1 MEKITLAKMVNAVSK
16 ECYSDEKYNPWNVH
30 DIQCY
35 NPLYSKFFK
44 LDTISY
50 EKTSLRLNYYMNDP
64 KHIVSLEMPEEKIPC
79 KMHIKSAPL
88 VDPIHYLIGK
98 YEKEKEKLTLLPQ
111 FNSTSDTCM
120 EKILNQN
127 NSSYIDCFFNYL
139 SSETLHCH
147 RILHGIDFYGS
158 YLAVQKHFCF
168 NAYDDI
174 EYLQESEFFLENNN
188 TLYEM
193 EEESLEDSGG
203 NTGGNSQKKRPKI
216 NIQDE
221 DIEIDDVMDCND
233 DNQEEDTI
241 NEMEVVFEKNE
252 DDRDDSSDSDG
263 SSLNYSTDDNNKSDD
278 EDDDE
283 EEDEEEEDDEEED
296 DEEEDEDEDEF
307 LPLYIRDFPVQMIA
321 LEKCDGSLDELL
333 ENESLKDKSAA
344 SAMIQIVFTLITYQK
359 MFSFTHNDLHTNN
372 ILYKETSQQFLWYKY
387 GGKLYKV
394 PTYGRIF
401 KIIDFGRSIYKFRG
415 NIFCSDSFAPKG
427 DAHGQY
433 NTEPYLNDD
442 KPRIEPNMSF
452 DLCRLG
458 CSMYDFL
465 FDSEEPLPKNMTPF
479 QKMINSW
486 CLDDDGV
493 NILYKKNGEERYP
506 NFKLYKMI
514 ARLVHDKLPEDQ
526 LKKPF
531 FAQFMTSK
539 KPKDVEEMNIDT
551 LPSYVK

>member
-1 MEKITLAKMVNAVSK
+1 MEEITLAKMVNSVPK
-16 ECYSDEKYNPWNVH
+16 DCYSEEKYSPWNVH
-30 DIQCY
+30 KIQCY
-35 NPLYSKFFK
+35 NPLYTKFFR
-44 LDTISY
+44 LDTIDY
-50 EKTSLRLNYYMNDP
+50 DKTSLRLKYYMNDP
-64 KHIVSLEMPEEKIPC
+64 KHIVSVELPDEKIPC
-79 KMHIKSAPL
+79 EMHIKSAPL
-88 VDPIHYLIGK
+88 LDPIHYLIGK
-98 YEKEKEKLTLLPQ
+98 YEKDKDKIIQLPQ
-111 FNSTSDTCM
+111 YGSTPDSCM
-120 EKILNQN
+120 HKVLNQN

-147 RILHGIDFYGS
+147 GILHGIDFYGS
-158 YLAVQKHFCF
+158 YLAIQKHFCF

-174 EYLQESEFFLENNN
+174 DYLQESDYFLENNN
-188 TLYEM
+188 KIYEM
-193 EEESLEDSGG
+193 DDEELNKDAAI
-203 NTGGNSQKKRPKI
+203 TGGNSQKKRPKI

-221 DIEIDDVMDCND
+221 HIEMDDVMDYNEDDYEDDTKND
-233 DNQEEDTI
+233 
-241 NEMEVVFEKNE
+241 MEVVFEKNE
-252 DDRDDSSDSDG
+252 KDGDESSDSDG
-263 SSLNYSTDDNNKSDD
+263 SSINYSTDNDDKDDEDEDDEDDEDEDDEDD

-283 EEDEEEEDDEEED
+283 N
-296 DEEEDEDEDEF
+296 DEF
-307 LPLYIRDFPVQMIA
+307 LPLYIHNFPVQMIA

-333 ENESLKDKSAA
+333 ENESLKDKEAA
-344 SAMIQIVFTLITYQK
+344 SAMIQILFTIITYQK

-372 ILYKETSQQFLWYKY
+372 ILYKETSRQFLWYKY

-394 PTYGRIF
+394 PTFGRIF

-465 FDSEEPLPKNMTPF
+465 FDIEEPLPKNMTPF
-479 QKMINSW
+479 QKLINSW
-486 CLDDDGV
+486 CLDDNGV

-514 ARLVHDKLPEDQ
+514 SRLVHDKLPEDQ

-531 FAQFMTSK
+531 FAQFTTSK
-539 KPKDVEEMNIDT
+539 KGKDIQEMNIDT
-551 LPSYVK
+551 LPSYIN

>member
-1 MEKITLAKMVNAVSK
+1 VELP
-16 ECYSDEKYNPWNVH
+16 D
-30 DIQCY
+30 
-35 NPLYSKFFK
+35 
-44 LDTISY
+44 
-50 EKTSLRLNYYMNDP
+50 
-64 KHIVSLEMPEEKIPC
+64 EKIPC
-79 KMHIKSAPL
+79 EMHIKSAPL
-88 VDPIHYLIGK
+88 LDPIHYLIGK
-98 YEKEKEKLTLLPQ
+98 YEKDKDKIIQLPQ
-111 FNSTSDTCM
+111 YGSTPDSCM
-120 EKILNQN
+120 HKVLNQN

-147 RILHGIDFYGS
+147 GILHGIDFYGS
-158 YLAVQKHFCF
+158 YLAIQKHFCF

-174 EYLQESEFFLENNN
+174 DYLQESDYFLENNN
-188 TLYEM
+188 KIYEM
-193 EEESLEDSGG
+193 DDEELNKDAAI
-203 NTGGNSQKKRPKI
+203 TGGNSQKKRPKI

-221 DIEIDDVMDCND
+221 HIEMDDVMDYNEDDYEDDTKND
-233 DNQEEDTI
+233 
-241 NEMEVVFEKNE
+241 MEVVFEKNE
-252 DDRDDSSDSDG
+252 KDGDESSDSDG
-263 SSLNYSTDDNNKSDD
+263 SSINYSTDNDDKDDEDEDDEDDEDEDDEDD

-283 EEDEEEEDDEEED
+283 N
-296 DEEEDEDEDEF
+296 DEF
-307 LPLYIRDFPVQMIA
+307 LPLYIHNFPVQMIA

-333 ENESLKDKSAA
+333 ENESLKDKEAA
-344 SAMIQIVFTLITYQK
+344 SAMIQILFTIITYQK

-372 ILYKETSQQFLWYKY
+372 ILYKETSRQFLWYKY

-394 PTYGRIF
+394 PTFGRIF

-465 FDSEEPLPKNMTPF
+465 FDIEEPLPKNMTPF
-479 QKMINSW
+479 QKLINSW
-486 CLDDDGV
+486 CLDDNGV

-514 ARLVHDKLPEDQ
+514 SRLVHDKLPEDQ

-531 FAQFMTSK
+531 FAQFTTSK
-539 KPKDVEEMNIDT
+539 KGKDIQEMNIDT
-551 LPSYVK
+551 LPSYIN